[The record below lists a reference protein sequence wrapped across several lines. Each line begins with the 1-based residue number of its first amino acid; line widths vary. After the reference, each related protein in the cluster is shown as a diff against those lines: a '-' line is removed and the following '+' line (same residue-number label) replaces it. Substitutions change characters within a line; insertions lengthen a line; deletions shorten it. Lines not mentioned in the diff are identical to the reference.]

1 MNRKKLSNLPRKLNN
16 NNRRIGAKKKEK
28 KEEQLSGAGLE
39 PHSSWTFV
47 TLNK

>member
-16 NNRRIGAKKKEK
+16 NNRRIGVKKKE

-39 PHSSWTFV
+39 PHSSGTFV